1 VAGRTSGTVVKE
13 AGVTKTPGIE
23 TRSSVAEI
31 RAAVRNEGIV
41 LVVRRRGSRWQALAR
56 TIPGSSALH
65 VDAWAASPGE
75 AARRAW
81 QRHVE
86 EHGMTGAR

>member
-1 VAGRTSGTVVKE
+1 MTKTSG
-13 AGVTKTPGIE
+13 IE
-23 TRSSVAEI
+23 SRSSVAEV
-31 RAAVRNEGIV
+31 RAAFRNEGIV

-56 TIPGSSALH
+56 TIPGSSELH

-81 QRHVE
+81 RRHVE
-86 EHGMTGAR
+86 DRGMTGAR